1 MQHKKPETFEMLE
14 RFIDAYKDANGG
26 ATPSMKEIARNIGI
40 AESTVSKYLKVMREK
55 GIVECEGRKNIITR
69 QSRRDAEGFCRVP
82 VLGAV
87 ACGVPKLAA
96 ENIEEYIKLPVAL
109 FGRGEFFILRARGD
123 SMINAGINDGD
134 LVVVRQQ
141 NTADYNQIVVALMDD
156 EATLKRYRPA
166 PGHVVLHPENPNF
179 DDIVVDE
186 CVIQGVAVK
195 VIKDLL

>member
-1 MQHKKPETFEMLE
+1 M
-14 RFIDAYKDANGG
+14 
-26 ATPSMKEIARNIGI
+26 
-40 AESTVSKYLKVMREK
+40 
-55 GIVECEGRKNIITR
+55 
-69 QSRRDAEGFCRVP
+69 SRRDALKMLGLSVAGMTLATTGLGTLTSCSGKARTKRIVFFFSGTGNSLYVARQIAGEVDDVSTVTVP
-82 VLGAV
+82 VIGRV
-87 ACGVPKLAA
+87 AAGQPILS
-96 ENIEEYIKLPVAL
+96 EQNIEDTMPIPSRFV
-109 FGRGEFFILRARGD
+109 GTGNNFILTVHGD